1 VNTQTNGDRPSF
13 AEKLTGILNAGALNL
28 AIAIGYRT
36 GLFDAMARLETACTT
51 AEIARATGLN
61 ARYVHEWLG
70 VMATG
75 GIVEILPQESAP
87 ARYRLPP
94 EHAAHLTRN
103 PDTPNLA
110 VYTQEIPLLTT
121 IAMERVISSF
131 RSGEGLPYSAYPRFQ
146 AFMAELSA
154 AKHRDVL
161 VDRFLP
167 GVDDGA
173 LVERLRRG
181 IRVCDLGCGEGLALR
196 LMARAFPQSRFIGMD
211 ISREAVAKAKL
222 EAEAQGLANAAFVRV
237 DAARLEHD
245 PAWRSAFDYILA
257 FDAIHDQTEPLAAL
271 RGARHM
277 LTADGVFSMID
288 IAADSEHAGNLDHPM
303 GPFLYTVSLM
313 HCLPVGLHHD
323 GAGLGMMWGK
333 QQAVAFLKQAGFR
346 TVAVERMEHD
356 PFNHHFLCRL

>member
-1 VNTQTNGDRPSF
+1 VSTQTRNKRPSF
-13 AEKLTGILNAGALNL
+13 AERLTGILNAGALNL

-36 GLFDAMARLETACTT
+36 GLFDAMAHLQTARTA
-51 AEIARATGLN
+51 AEIACTAGLN
-61 ARYVHEWLG
+61 ARYVYEWLG

-75 GIVEILPQESAP
+75 GIVEILLEDSAP
-87 ARYRLPP
+87 TRYRLPP

-110 VYTQEIPLLTT
+110 VYSQEIPLLTS
-121 IAMERVISSF
+121 IAMEGVLASF

-154 AKHRDVL
+154 AKHRDLL

-167 GVDDGA
+167 EVDGGA
-173 LVERLRRG
+173 LVERLRQG
-181 IRVCDLGCGEGLALR
+181 IRVCDLGCGEGVALR

-211 ISREAVAKAKL
+211 ISGEAIAAAKS
-222 EAEAQGLANAAFVRV
+222 ETEAQRLSNVNFVGI

-245 PAWRSAFDYILA
+245 PAWKSAFDYIMA
-257 FDAIHDQTEPLAAL
+257 FDAIHDQTQPLAAL

-277 LTADGVFSMID
+277 LAADGLFSMID
-288 IAADSEHAGNLDHPM
+288 IAADSEHAANLDHPM

-313 HCLPVGLHHD
+313 HCLPVGLHNH
-323 GAGLGMMWGK
+323 GAGLGMMWGR

-346 TVAVERMEHD
+346 RVTVERMEHD